1 MTRIPPR
8 RTVDLALLSV
18 AVVWGSSYLAAKDS
32 VAPDGVFA
40 FLAIRFGIAVAGLA
54 IVVAPRLRGLT
65 RTELASGSAF
75 GAILAVVL
83 TLETFGVTK
92 TSAANAGLIISLT
105 MVITPLLDRRAGT
118 TDLPAA
124 FYGSAAIAVLG
135 VGLLTQNGGFA
146 TPSLGDLLMLLAAV
160 ARATHVTVISRVSAV
175 RVLDPGRVTLVQSCT
190 ALVAF
195 VLLSS
200 WTGRGIGEV
209 AGEMTARSWVLV
221 TYLALTCTVFA
232 FAVQMWAARHTS
244 AARVGVLLGT
254 EPLWAAG
261 IGVLLAGDPVTLVGV
276 LGAALILAGTHLAR
290 SVESRGAVA
299 AVGRQR

>member
-1 MTRIPPR
+1 
-8 RTVDLALLSV
+8 
-18 AVVWGSSYLAAKDS
+18 
-32 VAPDGVFA
+32 
-40 FLAIRFGIAVAGLA
+40 
-54 IVVAPRLRGLT
+54 
-65 RTELASGSAF
+65 
-75 GAILAVVL
+75 
-83 TLETFGVTK
+83 
-92 TSAANAGLIISLT
+92 
-105 MVITPLLDRRAGT
+105 
-118 TDLPAA
+118 
-124 FYGSAAIAVLG
+124 
-135 VGLLTQNGGFA
+135 
-146 TPSLGDLLMLLAAV
+146 MLLAAV

-261 IGVLLAGDPVTLVGV
+261 VGVLLAGDPVTLVGV